1 MYKYLIIFILIIL
14 FYTINKI
21 IFVNQINENFEN
33 IDLNIGNYLV
43 VYFYLI
49 GKSFL
54 QDKDFYYKHKNY
66 KFVNDLPSYIPLNK
80 TIQNQL
86 IENNFTLAELIE
98 EEKRIILVG
107 MWTIVNKRREQF
119 WTIMKPL
126 INEILDNAFKKNN
139 LKKTINVP
147 VIHFR
152 CSDTPFNRN
161 GYYFFQKYRFFK
173 DSLDEIKDLTHIN
186 YKKVKLLSCNF
197 HKSND
202 KNSETC
208 NVYANSLKEYLE
220 NIGYEVEIQCDSNI
234 DDFAT
239 IFYAPAIISTCSS
252 FSFIGG
258 FFSNGI
264 FISEG
269 HYNCNKKNGKCED
282 CGTWLKQNYSI
293 DHHDVEDYYDTANVI
308 KLLRT

>member
-1 MYKYLIIFILIIL
+1 MYKYLSIFILIIF

-21 IFVNQINENFEN
+21 LFINKINENFEN

-49 GKSFL
+49 SKSFL
-54 QDKDFYYKHKNY
+54 QGKDFYYKHKNY

-86 IENNFTLAELIE
+86 INNNFTLEELII

-107 MWTIVNKRREQF
+107 MWTILNKRREQL
-119 WTIMKPL
+119 WLIMKPL

-139 LKKTINVP
+139 LKKEINYP

-173 DSLDEIKDLTHIN
+173 DSLDDIKKKTNIN
-186 YKKVKLLSCNF
+186 SKKVKLLSCNF

-202 KNSETC
+202 KNSKTC
-208 NVYANSLKEYLE
+208 NLYANSLKDYLE
-220 NIGYEVEIQCDSNI
+220 NIGYNIDIQCDSNI
-234 DDFAT
+234 DDLAT
-239 IFYAPAIISTCSS
+239 IFYAPAIISTSSS

-269 HYNCNKKNGKCED
+269 HYNCDKKTERCND
-282 CGTWLKQNYSI
+282 CGEWLMKDYSI
-293 DHHDVEDYYDTANVI
+293 DHIDVEDYYDTTNVI
-308 KLLRT
+308 ELLRT